1 MIPPKLSYHSE
12 CSAIVQVASGNFEKK
27 CDKNQQ
33 KEIKPKIGQQ
43 RIVRSKTIYAIH
55 SHSLLI
61 LSQSFV
67 IAVGIVEID
76 Q

>member
-1 MIPPKLSYHSE
+1 M
-12 CSAIVQVASGNFEKK
+12 QVASGNFEKK

-55 SHSLLI
+55 CPFTAD
-61 LSQSFV
+61 FV
-67 IAVGIVEID
+67 TVFRYCCRYR
-76 Q
+76 